1 MKKNRITAFLGVFE
15 GKLDKLR
22 KQIKK
27 ELDKP
32 KKERNK
38 HFLKKVLGEAKEIRA
53 LVSEMKDENTIE
65 VKCPHCDKKF
75 EI

>member
-32 KKERNK
+32 KKQVKE
-38 HFLKKVLGEAKEIRA
+38 KKDK
-53 LVSEMKDENTIE
+53 IE
-65 VKCPHCDKKF
+65 YHK
-75 EI
+75 